1 MAKGR
6 TKLQGWVV
14 VLAVVSVLLVVPGE
28 RAKAIN
34 AGESYTIERY
44 FIEDDA
50 TTSTSSTSYSDK
62 ATLTITPPTTKYYL
76 VMATGFV
83 TSTTTSNYI
92 GVTLQID
99 GTNYADQQFTPRTAG
114 SYVTLAAHKVI
125 QLSSGSSHTIKI
137 RYKSESNGTTV
148 SIKDTHLCALEVS
161 HYHTAEL
168 AAPASTTSTSFQD
181 AVTLT
186 FAAEAADYLIIA
198 TGDISNSSTSQST
211 EAQVTQDGA
220 ATSLMRQ
227 ELQVS
232 SEYETYGM
240 IRKVTL
246 TAASHTFKIQYRTT
260 GSTGYI
266 DDARITA
273 VKTSDFSDVQ
283 YGETEGESN
292 TTSTTY
298 QDKNTLTFTPAAQG
312 HYLVVSSALIK
323 NSTGARY
330 VYGNYVLDGSALAE
344 QSYYSKDGTDYVPM
358 FHLER
363 DELTKASHTL
373 KIQYKIGTTGTAY
386 IKNARS
392 VAIRFDSMESY
403 TTSGHT
409 AVSNSYS
416 GSGARAYIWVNG
428 ISPSS
433 ANYVVSYYDGNGNKV
448 ATDSSQTTNSMGQL
462 VSEYLFSTNISAAP
476 GTWHAAVFEGASTPS
491 AWADVSSASGYVTS
505 DTFEVSAS
513 SIPEFPER
521 TALVV
526 AGLLCCCAYWLARYK
541 GNLAAHRTWRTE

>member
-6 TKLQGWVV
+6 TKLQRWLA
-14 VLAVVSVLLVVPGE
+14 VLAAISALFCVSGE
-28 RAKAIN
+28 SARALN
-34 AGESYTIERY
+34 SGESYTIERY
-44 FIEDDA
+44 FVEDDA
-50 TTSTSSTSYSDK
+50 ISSTTSTSYSNK

-92 GVTLQID
+92 GVILEID
-99 GTNYADQQFTPRTAG
+99 GTNYADQQFTPRIAG

-125 QLSSGSSHTIKI
+125 QLSSGSSHTVRV
-137 RYKSESNGTTV
+137 RYKSEANGTSV

-161 HYHTAEL
+161 NYHTAEL
-168 AAPASTTSTSFQD
+168 DEAASTTSSSFQD

-186 FAAEAADYLIIA
+186 FTAEAADYLIIA
-198 TGDISNSSTSQST
+198 TGDISNSSTSTST

-227 ELQVS
+227 ELQVAN
-232 SEYETYGM
+232 EYETYGM

-260 GSTGYI
+260 DDTGYI

-283 YGETEGESN
+283 YGETEAESN

-298 QDKNTLTFTPAAQG
+298 QDKNTLTFTPGAQG

-330 VYGNYVLDGSALAE
+330 VYGNYVLDGSTLAE
-344 QSYYSKDGTDYVPM
+344 QSYYTKDGTDYVPM

-491 AWADVSSASGYVTS
+491 AWVDVLSASGYVTS

-513 SIPEFPER
+513 SIPELPGMFSL
-521 TALVV
+521 ALAV
-526 AGLLCCCAYWLARYK
+526 AMCLATYFSLK
-541 GNLAAHRTWRTE
+541 KKCHFGGVH